1 MVANELDLEM
11 WSKGPSLSAVG
22 VKAERHGFFLST
34 VLCTACNCN
43 DEFAPPLSKFKHSE
57 MPRDYEVLKKSTAK
71 VARADELHEL

>member
-43 DEFAPPLSKFKHSE
+43 DESAPPLLNSSTE